1 VRNGPAFFAL
11 ILSLG
16 LAGCAGQPEQ
26 AHDEVLPAV
35 DLPPEVRAAADV
47 ITPSGLLES
56 VTRLS
61 ADELEGRAPGT
72 PGDRMARDY
81 LAARLADLGYEPAF
95 AGGTSWDQ
103 PFEILGVSSHMPE
116 TWAFEASGGGEA
128 VSFRFRDEYMGA
140 SGVQHAEV
148 SIEDAEVVFVGYGI
162 QAAEE
167 GWDDFK
173 GVDLRGKVL
182 LMLNDD
188 PDWSP
193 DLFAGERKLYY
204 GRWDYKYESAAH
216 QGAAAAIIIHTT
228 PSAGYPWVVVRSSW
242 SGEQFQ
248 LRAGDEPRTPLQA
261 WLTEDAARRLV
272 ALGGQNLDDL
282 IEGAR
287 SRDSSPVPL
296 GVSTSIR
303 FDVEVRAT
311 ETANT
316 AGILRGSDP
325 VLADEVV
332 VYTAHHDHLGTGEPD
347 ETGDR
352 IYNGALDNGVA
363 MAQALA
369 VAETIASLPDA
380 ARPRRS
386 VMFLFPAAEEQ
397 GLLGSLYFARAGEPH
412 PGRIAADINLE
423 LGNVWGRTRDVV
435 IFGKGKSTL
444 EDLLVATARLQERE
458 VTAESDV
465 HAGWYYRSD
474 QFSLAR
480 VGVPS
485 IWFRSG
491 TDFIDRPEGSD
502 DDPFASWIRQHYHRP
517 SDEVAEDWNFDGLVE
532 DARLA
537 FWLGWLV
544 ANGDAAPQ
552 WYPGDEFEDE
562 RAASLAEVT
571 ED

>member
-1 VRNGPAFFAL
+1 
-11 ILSLG
+11 LSG
-16 LAGCAGQPEQ
+16 TITLAVVLVGCSTPP
-26 AHDEVLPAV
+26 DSPTDRTPTTV
-35 DLPPEVRAAADV
+35 DLPPEVKSASEV
-47 ITPSGLLES
+47 ITAAGLLES
-56 VTRLS
+56 TTRLS

-72 PGDRMARDY
+72 AGDKMARAY
-81 LAARLADLGYEPAF
+81 LAERLADLGYEPFF

-103 PFEILGVSSHMPE
+103 PFEILGVSSEMPE
-116 TWAFEASGGGEA
+116 TWTFETAGGDET

-140 SGVQHAEV
+140 SGVQLPEV
-148 SIEDAEVVFVGYGI
+148 SVENAEVVFVGYGI
-162 QAAEE
+162 RAPEE
-167 GWDDFK
+167 EWDDFK
-173 GVDLRGKVL
+173 GEDLRGKVL

-193 DLFAGERKLYY
+193 ELFAGERKLYY
-204 GRWDYKYESAAH
+204 GRWDYKYESAAR
-216 QGAAAAIIIHTT
+216 QGAAAAVIIHTT
-228 PSAGYPWVVVRSSW
+228 PTAGYPWEVVRNSW

-248 LRAGDEPRTPLQA
+248 LRAGDEPRLSLQG
-261 WLTEDAARRLV
+261 WLTEDAALRLAEMGGHDLY
-272 ALGGQNLDDL
+272 ALILS
-282 IEGAR
+282 AR
-287 SRDSSPVPL
+287 SADFRPVPL
-296 GVSTSIR
+296 GVTTSIR

-325 VLADEVV
+325 ALADEVV
-332 VYTAHHDHLGTGEPD
+332 VYTAHHDHLGVGEPD
-347 ETGDR
+347 ETGDT

-369 VAETIASLPDA
+369 VAETFAGLPES

-412 PGRIAADINLE
+412 PGTITADINLE
-423 LGNVWGRTRDVV
+423 LGNIWGRTRDVV

-444 EDLLVATARLQERE
+444 EDLLASVARLQERE
-458 VTAESDV
+458 VTAEADL

-502 DDPFASWIRQHYHRP
+502 ADPFASWIGQHYHRP
-517 SDEVAEDWNFDGLVE
+517 SDEVTGDWNLDGLVE

-544 ANGDAAPQ
+544 TTADTVPT
-552 WYPGDEFEDE
+552 WYPGDEFEDD
-562 RAASLAEVT
+562 RATSLAQIAT
-571 ED
+571 E